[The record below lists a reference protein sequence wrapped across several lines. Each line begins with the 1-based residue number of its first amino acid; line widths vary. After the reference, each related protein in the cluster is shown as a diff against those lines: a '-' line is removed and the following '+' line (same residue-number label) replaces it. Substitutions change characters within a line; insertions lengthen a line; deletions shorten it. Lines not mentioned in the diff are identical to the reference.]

1 MSRGMEISKE
11 QRRHLGKGLDV
22 GTSLIRCAERSGQE
36 VIFRVERS
44 AFIDLEKSDF
54 TESMLELADM
64 GYVRSDDNIYIIGEA
79 ALEFANIS
87 DRKLRRPLRNGLISP
102 SERSA
107 LPIIEMILARLV
119 GPSRQSSEALYYS
132 VPGEPLDAEVNL
144 AYHTK
149 IIQSMLRKLGYNAE
163 PINEGLA
170 VVFSELGRDEHF
182 TGIGVSFGGGMVNV
196 CFASRSVPLLTFSLA
211 RSGDWIDERAALA
224 VGESPSYVCSIKEN
238 GLDLTDHDSL
248 SKIPNALAIAYDEL
262 IDYFAET
269 LTREFGKMIKIPR
282 STEPF
287 PLVLSGGTATPR
299 GFADRLT
306 DALKEHQFPL
316 EIARVWLAKD
326 PLGSV
331 SRGAMIAAQLKEGWR
346 NQQSAQRASEERSS

>member
-1 MSRGMEISKE
+1 
-11 QRRHLGKGLDV
+11 
-22 GTSLIRCAERSGQE
+22 
-36 VIFRVERS
+36 
-44 AFIDLEKSDF
+44 
-54 TESMLELADM
+54 
-64 GYVRSDDNIYIIGEA
+64 
-79 ALEFANIS
+79 
-87 DRKLRRPLRNGLISP
+87 
-102 SERSA
+102 
-107 LPIIEMILARLV
+107 
-119 GPSRQSSEALYYS
+119 
-132 VPGEPLDAEVNL
+132 
-144 AYHTK
+144 
-149 IIQSMLRKLGYNAE
+149 
-163 PINEGLA
+163 
-170 VVFSELGRDEHF
+170 
-182 TGIGVSFGGGMVNV
+182 MVNV

-306 DALKEHQFPL
+306 DALKEHQFPV
-316 EIARVWLAKD
+316 EIARVRLAKD
-326 PLGSV
+326 PFGSV
-331 SRGAMIAAQLKEGWR
+331 ARGAMIAAQLKEGWR